1 MLVVTAMVVTFSS
14 LFFWVL
20 GLDYPVLTGIA
31 SGVLNMVPYIGAVL
45 AWLPKLQ
52 LAECVQREQKRV
64 IEAVIGWL
72 RAHQRWLLVVDN
84 LDDVAAPS
92 LNRLLGAAPGRFW

>member
-1 MLVVTAMVVTFSS
+1 VGESQIAIEYLHRHQH
-14 LFFWVL
+14 
-20 GLDYPVLTGIA
+20 DYPDGVFWLRGGTSA
-31 SGVLNMVPYIGAVL
+31 SLSRDFAVL